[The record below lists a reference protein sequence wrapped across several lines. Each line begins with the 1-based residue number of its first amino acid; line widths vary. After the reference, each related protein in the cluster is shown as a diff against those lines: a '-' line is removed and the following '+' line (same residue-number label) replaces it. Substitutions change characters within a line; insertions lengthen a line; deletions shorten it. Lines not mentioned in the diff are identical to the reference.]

1 VTSFELDASGRW
13 HRAQAKKDERQ
24 RSGQQ
29 TLMRRARRRFSLA
42 RAH

>member
-1 VTSFELDASGRW
+1 V
-13 HRAQAKKDERQ
+13 HAKKDERS

-42 RAH
+42 RTR